1 MQAKRMETYMSKIKK
16 ITQIV
21 EYGARDFM
29 PHLTQEVEAMQK
41 EKLDVEIQ
49 YSNSGDIYSALVIG
63 REKGKNEG
71 SKTV

>member
-1 MQAKRMETYMSKIKK
+1 MQAKRMETYMRIKK
-16 ITQIV
+16 MTQIV
-21 EYGARDFM
+21 EYDAREFM

-41 EKLDVEIQ
+41 EKLEVEVQ
-49 YSNSGDIYSALVIG
+49 YANSGTIYSALVIG

>member
-21 EYGARDFM
+21 EYDVRNFV
-29 PHLTQEVEAMQK
+29 PHLKQEVESMQK
-41 EKLDVEIQ
+41 DKLEVEVG
-49 YSNSGDIYSALVIG
+49 YANNGEVYSALVIG
-63 REKGKNEG
+63 REKEKNEG